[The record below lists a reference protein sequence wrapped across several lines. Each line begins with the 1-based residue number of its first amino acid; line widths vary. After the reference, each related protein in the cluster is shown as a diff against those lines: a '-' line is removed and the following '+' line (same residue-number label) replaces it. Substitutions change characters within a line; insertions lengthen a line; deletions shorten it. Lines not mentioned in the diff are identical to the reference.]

1 MELISKDHLVEL
13 GISLCV
19 LLGQVD
25 RVGDLLHCGKALLLQ
40 DILLIPGQHRF
51 KCLNHHMGIPFFPN
65 TDSNAESNT
74 DTSADMNEL

>member
-13 GISLCV
+13 GISLGV

-51 KCLNHHMGIPFFPN
+51 
-65 TDSNAESNT
+65 
-74 DTSADMNEL
+74 

>member
-1 MELISKDHLVEL
+1 MPLLAFESGEVKTCYNVELISKDHLVEL

-51 KCLNHHMGIPFFPN
+51 
-65 TDSNAESNT
+65 
-74 DTSADMNEL
+74 